1 MSEIYKT
8 INGYNI
14 YIGGTW
20 CEVTKSGNH
29 IYDGSVEEGMTAE
42 EVYKQIKRMEEN
54 KTMKKILYF
63 EGAGCVPCND
73 VENCRIRTAFTNKE
87 GKKIY
92 IEFLSGYKHTKV
104 EYGKNG
110 RKLKNPK
117 WISEDGY
124 LSCDFCHYITDDP
137 EIDDCNK
144 SKLSCERNLE
154 IEKVKYTKENIL
166 TFVNKHCNADFDE
179 IVVLDSLAGYRVH
192 RDSGKYNTPERYNFG
207 DVFNYD
213 VELTR
218 KRREKVEEMK
228 KEFCTLFNQE
238 YDNTSYFIRNN
249 KLIVRLNVEDKK
261 RIAAGYTEREFV
273 VEV

>member
-1 MSEIYKT
+1 
-8 INGYNI
+8 
-14 YIGGTW
+14 
-20 CEVTKSGNH
+20 
-29 IYDGSVEEGMTAE
+29 
-42 EVYKQIKRMEEN
+42 
-54 KTMKKILYF
+54 MKKTLYF

-73 VENCRIRTAFTNKE
+73 VENCRIRTAFTNKD

-137 EIDDCNK
+137 EIDDCNQ
-144 SKLSCERNLE
+144 SRLDCERNQE

-166 TFVNKHCNADFDE
+166 AFVNKYCNADFDE
-179 IVVLDSLAGYRVH
+179 IVVLDNLAGYRVFADIENPKK
-192 RDSGKYNTPERYNFG
+192 RNTFAMYNFS

-213 VELTR
+213 AELTR
-218 KRREKVEEMK
+218 KRREKVEELK
-228 KEFCTLFNQE
+228 KEFCALFNQK
-238 YDNTSYFIRNN
+238 YDNTSYYIENGELVAR
-249 KLIVRLNVEDKK
+249 IGVSDKVLQESGWTK
-261 RIAAGYTEREFV
+261 GRKFV